1 MVATPDGGD
10 QGLTGSAQAEAAR
23 ERMQDKSFKAWI
35 NMHISKDKLKVE
47 DLTTDFGD
55 GIKLIKLVEN
65 ISDETLGKYHKNPA
79 MSIQKIENINLP
91 IKYINSFVASIGI
104 KNTYSAENIIDQDKQ
119 FILGMVWTLI
129 LRFSINECSEGD
141 MTAKEGLLQWAKK
154 KVSEGS
160 NGTVDVTNFH
170 TSWQNG
176 MAFNALIN
184 AFRPDLL
191 KFEELK
197 ATNKLDNLN
206 QAFDTAETHLGI
218 HKILDSEDMVTMRPD
233 EKSVMTYISLFW
245 KEFAANK
252 RKNVAGERI
261 TDVVRREQALEDLTA
276 QYIRDAEALS
286 GWAKGKLEL
295 FSKEADAPSSE
306 EAELELKTFLN
317 YGRTEKPKI
326 NGDLLQL
333 QALASS
339 LEMRLSALGR
349 QFNPPAHTAL
359 PVMMA
364 TWANLTEKEI
374 EYEDKLK
381 ARLKALKKI
390 ELLIKIFNSRATK
403 HEEWMATKM
412 AWLQVRQK
420 ILRVSV
426 AEGENA
432 PRLSVRRPS
441 APNGGGGGQSVRMSQ
456 GAQDGAARTSV
467 RASSAGERK
476 KSAGGSMLDKVGS
489 FFGSSK
495 NLTAEAGK
503 GSSKNLTADQGQAV
517 EERRSTM
524 MSPAVHFVVEEVT
537 ELKQEKTFTRG
548 KSFTGKGS
556 VKMDA
561 LVNEAEKTAEAPDG
575 GLDSAA
581 KVQAKLNMFAA
592 YEDELKG
599 REAGVGKL
607 TDLVGQATDAG
618 CPPFRQFSLQ
628 TRVANISDTME
639 ELKEAG
645 KEYKEGLEVE
655 LQRQLRLEEMRVD
668 YAKQSEALNRWVEDS
683 IDMLTELVQ
692 ASSVGEAE
700 VEIATLAAFGG
711 EMGTRQAALSSLA
724 EFAQSMRDEGIV
736 TNPYCRFPLSTMQ
749 EAMVAVAE
757 AVAARDERLQGVLT
771 AQKEFDAKK
780 KIFADEVT
788 SVAAKVSA
796 EKAEVNT
803 LCQSA
808 GTVTDEP
815 DSIAK
820 GKEVLAAMEA
830 LTSISH
836 RERRQGLIAPA
847 QELNDWLVDAGEL
860 DNPYTR
866 EGVATLK
873 SQVEVLEKE
882 LRDKITLLEAQITRA
897 QADISPEQM
906 AEVKKNFL
914 QFDKSGDG
922 TLIAAEFGAV
932 LKNLDLELTP
942 EEEEQQFTKFAAKH
956 GSNDFISVDLSSFT
970 TFMLQQFKAKD
981 TVEALLEAFSLVAGG
996 RDYIQAED
1004 LHACLDKD
1012 TAAFLLS
1019 RMDGLDLGLD
1029 YKSFAH
1035 KVFGVMRNS

>member
-1 MVATPDGGD
+1 MG
-10 QGLTGSAQAEAAR
+10 R
-23 ERMQDKSFKAWI
+23 
-35 NMHISKDKLKVE
+35 
-47 DLTTDFGD
+47 LTTDFGD

-91 IKYINSFVASIGI
+91 IKYINSFVASIDI

-129 LRFSINECSEGD
+129 LRFSINEGSEGD

-245 KEFAANK
+245 KEFAANE

-286 GWAKGKLEL
+286 GGAKGKLEL
-295 FSKEADAPSSE
+295 FSKEPDAPSSE

-326 NGDLLQL
+326 NSDLLQL

-359 PVMMA
+359 PVVMA

-503 GSSKNLTADQGQAV
+503 GSSKNLIADQGQAV

-537 ELKQEKTFTRG
+537 ELKQAKTFTRG

-711 EMGTRQAALSSLA
+711 EFGTRQAALSSLA

-749 EAMVAVAE
+749 AAMVAVTE
-757 AVAARDERLQGVLT
+757 AVAARDERLQTVLSS
-771 AQKEFDAKK
+771 QKEFDAKK
-780 KIFADEVT
+780 KVFADEVT

-866 EGVATLK
+866 EGVASLK

-882 LRDKITLLEAQITRA
+882 LRDKITQLESQITRA
-897 QADISPEQM
+897 QADIAPEQYV
-906 AEVKKNFL
+906 EIKSNFSH
-914 QFDKSGDG
+914 FDKSGDG
-922 TLIAAEFGAV
+922 TL
-932 LKNLDLELTP
+932 
-942 EEEEQQFTKFAAKH
+942 TK
-956 GSNDFISVDLSSFT
+956 
-970 TFMLQQFKAKD
+970 
-981 TVEALLEAFSLVAGG
+981 
-996 RDYIQAED
+996 
-1004 LHACLDKD
+1004 
-1012 TAAFLLS
+1012 
-1019 RMDGLDLGLD
+1019 
-1029 YKSFAH
+1029 
-1035 KVFGVMRNS
+1035 

>member
-10 QGLTGSAQAEAAR
+10 QGLTGTAQAEAMR

-35 NMHISKDKLKVE
+35 NLQLQRDKLTVT

-65 ISDETLGKYHKNPA
+65 ISEETLGKYHKAPK
-79 MSIQKIENINLP
+79 SRIQMIENINLP
-91 IKYINSFVASIGI
+91 IKYINGFVASIGI

-154 KVSEGS
+154 KVAEGS

-191 KFEELK
+191 NFESLK
-197 ATNKLDNLN
+197 ATNKLENLN
-206 QAFDTAETHLGI
+206 QAFDIGESQLGI
-218 HKILDSEDMVTMRPD
+218 VKILDAEDMVNMRPD
-233 EKSVMTYISLFW
+233 EKSVMTYVSLFW

-252 RKNVAGERI
+252 RKNVAAERI

-276 QYIRDAEALS
+276 QYIADAEAVAA
-286 GWAKGKLEL
+286 WANAKLEL
-295 FSKEADAPSSE
+295 FSKEADASSSE
-306 EAELELKTFLN
+306 EAEQELKTFLN
-317 YGRTEKPKI
+317 YGRNEKPKA
-326 NGDLLQL
+326 NGDLLSL
-333 QALASS
+333 QALGSS

-349 QFNPPAHTAL
+349 QFNPPAHTTM
-359 PVMMA
+359 PVMKAM
-364 TWANLTEKEI
+364 WGDLNEKEST
-374 EYEDKLK
+374 YEAKLK

-441 APNGGGGGQSVRMSQ
+441 ATAGAVGGMSVGMAGGESPP
-456 GAQDGAARTSV
+456 RTSV
-467 RASSAGERK
+467 RASSAGVERK
-476 KSAGGSMLDKVGS
+476 KSAGGTMLDKVGN
-489 FFGSSK
+489 FFGGGGSSK
-495 NLTAEAGK
+495 HLVRKGSSATAEALEAQGESGVIVP
-503 GSSKNLTADQGQAV
+503 GSAV
-517 EERRSTM
+517 S
-524 MSPAVHFVVEEVT
+524 FVSEEVT
-537 ELKQEKTFTRG
+537 ELKQEKAFTRG

-561 LVNEAEKTAEAPDG
+561 LVAEAEKTAEAPDG

-599 REAGVGKL
+599 REGGVGKL
-607 TDLVGQATDAG
+607 TDLVNQAVEAG

-628 TRVANISDTME
+628 TRLQNIGDTME
-639 ELKEAG
+639 ELIEAG
-645 KEYKEGLEVE
+645 KAYKEGLEVE
-655 LQRQLRLEEMRVD
+655 LQRQLRLEEMRVE
-668 YAKQSEALNRWVEDS
+668 YAKQSEALHRWVEES

-692 ASSVGEAE
+692 AASISEAQA
-700 VEIATLAAFGG
+700 EIATLASFGD
-711 EMGTRQAALSSLA
+711 EVATRLGALQGLA

-749 EAMVAVAE
+749 AAMVSVTE
-757 AVAARDERLQGVLT
+757 AVAARDERLQAVLT
-771 AQKEFDAKK
+771 QQKEFDAKK
-780 KIFADEVT
+780 KSFADEVA
-788 SVAAKVSA
+788 SVAEKVA
-796 EKAEVNT
+796 TEAAEVDA
-803 LCQSA
+803 LGKSA

-815 DSIAK
+815 ESIAK
-820 GKEVLAAMEA
+820 GKEVLEAMQA
-830 LTSISH
+830 LTSNSN
-836 RERRQGLIAPA
+836 RDRRQALIAPA
-847 QELNDWLVDAGEL
+847 QELNDWLVDKGEL
-860 DNPYTR
+860 DNPYS
-866 EGVATLK
+866 EYGVATIK
-873 SQVEVLEKE
+873 SQVEVLEKD
-882 LRDKITLLEAQITRA
+882 LRDKITFLEGQITRA
-897 QADISPEQM
+897 QADISPEQK
-906 AEVKKNFL
+906 EEIQKNFSK
-914 QFDKSGDG
+914 FDKSGDG
-922 TLIAAEFGAV
+922 TLTVAEFGAV

-956 GSNDFISVDLSSFT
+956 GSNDFISIDLPSFT

-996 RDYIQAED
+996 RDYITSED

-1029 YKSFAH
+1029 YKAFAH
-1035 KVFGVMRNS
+1035 KVFGIMRNS

>member
-1 MVATPDGGD
+1 MG
-10 QGLTGSAQAEAAR
+10 R
-23 ERMQDKSFKAWI
+23 
-35 NMHISKDKLKVE
+35 
-47 DLTTDFGD
+47 LTTDFGD

-91 IKYINSFVASIGI
+91 IKYINSFVASIDI

-129 LRFSINECSEGD
+129 LRFSINEGSEGD

-245 KEFAANK
+245 KEFAANE

-286 GWAKGKLEL
+286 GGAKGKLEL
-295 FSKEADAPSSE
+295 FSKEPDAPSSE

-326 NGDLLQL
+326 NSDLLQL

-359 PVMMA
+359 PVVMA

-503 GSSKNLTADQGQAV
+503 GSSKNLIADQGQAV

-537 ELKQEKTFTRG
+537 ELKQAKTFTRG

-700 VEIATLAAFGG
+700 VE
-711 EMGTRQAALSSLA
+711 
-724 EFAQSMRDEGIV
+724 
-736 TNPYCRFPLSTMQ
+736 
-749 EAMVAVAE
+749 VAE

-771 AQKEFDAKK
+771 SQKEFDAKK

-847 QELNDWLVDAGEL
+847 QELNGWLVDAGEL

-956 GSNDFISVDLSSFT
+956 GSNDFISIDLSSFT